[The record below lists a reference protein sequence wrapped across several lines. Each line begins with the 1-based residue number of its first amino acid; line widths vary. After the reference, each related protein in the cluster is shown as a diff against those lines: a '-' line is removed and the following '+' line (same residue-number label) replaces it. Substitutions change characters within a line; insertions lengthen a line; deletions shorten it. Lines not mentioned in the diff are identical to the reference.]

1 MLSDLPLFPEQASTI
16 GAGVDHLFFYLMTVA
31 VFFSTLIFAL
41 VFYFA
46 IRYRRRGAT
55 DKAEQITSSVPLEV
69 LWTVIPLFLEV
80 VMFYWSASLF
90 VRHAVVPKDAQEIY
104 VVGKQWMWKLQ
115 HPEGP
120 LEINELH
127 VPVDRPFR
135 LVMTSEDA
143 IHSFFVP
150 AFRIKQDVLP
160 GRYTTLWFQATRP
173 GRYHLFCSQYCGTN
187 HSQMGGWIHVMEP
200 GAYEQWLSGAA
211 TTESMEVAGGRL
223 FERLGCGSCHQA
235 SDRSRGPSLVGLYG
249 KRVQL
254 ASGSTV
260 IADDAYLE
268 ASILN
273 PAANV
278 ASGFQPIMPTFQ
290 GQIDKEDLF
299 KLIAYIK
306 SLKGTERIPAT
317 P

>member
-1 MLSDLPLFPEQASTI
+1 
-16 GAGVDHLFFYLMTVA
+16 
-31 VFFSTLIFAL
+31 
-41 VFYFA
+41 
-46 IRYRRRGAT
+46 
-55 DKAEQITSSVPLEV
+55 
-69 LWTVIPLFLEV
+69 
-80 VMFYWSASLF
+80 
-90 VRHAVVPKDAQEIY
+90 
-104 VVGKQWMWKLQ
+104 
-115 HPEGP
+115 
-120 LEINELH
+120 
-127 VPVDRPFR
+127 
-135 LVMTSEDA
+135 
-143 IHSFFVP
+143 
-150 AFRIKQDVLP
+150 
-160 GRYTTLWFQATRP
+160 
-173 GRYHLFCSQYCGTN
+173 
-187 HSQMGGWIHVMEP
+187 MEP

-306 SLKGTERIPAT
+306 SLKGTERIPVT